1 MADIVFIS
9 HGGGPMPL
17 LGDISHQQL
26 VETLTHITQQIKKPK
41 AIIVVSAHWE
51 ARPVRVTHQKT
62 PDLRYDYY
70 GFPDVSY
77 TFKYPC
83 AGAPELAEQL
93 VGKLNT
99 AGIDAELEE
108 NRGLDHGVFVP
119 LTIMYPDA
127 DIPCIQISLVKGL
140 EPDLHLK
147 IGRVLMDNLAE
158 DVLIIGSGFSFHN
171 MRAFFTKDDLAH
183 QQMNQSFED
192 WLVETCSSQDMTEA
206 ERMAR
211 FQHWDEA
218 PYARYCHP
226 RAEHLL
232 PLHVCYGAAGRAC
245 DKVYSI
251 SILDKK
257 ASMYL
262 WSSRIPS
269 MSDSNTE

>member
-26 VETLTHITQQIKKPK
+26 VETLTKIAKQIKKPK

-51 ARPVRVTHQKT
+51 ANHVRVTHQEN
-62 PDLRYDYY
+62 PELLYDYY
-70 GFPDVSY
+70 GFPEAAY

-83 AGAPELAEQL
+83 AGAPELAEQI
-93 VGKLNT
+93 VHKLN
-99 AGIDAELEE
+99 AAEIDAELEE
-108 NRGLDHGVFVP
+108 DRGLDHGVFVP

-147 IGRVLMDNLAE
+147 IGKVLMDNLAE

-192 WLVETCSSQDMTEA
+192 WLVETCSSQEMTEA
-206 ERMAR
+206 ERRAR

-218 PYARYCHP
+218 PYACYCHP

-262 WSSRIPS
+262 WSSR
-269 MSDSNTE
+269 TL